1 MKAHKKLW
9 PLPLIIISVMMLLC
23 FGANLIQT
31 DGGKTKIRDI
41 QYINSDGV
49 LQRGLLYIPD
59 SATNETP
66 APAVVCCHGYN
77 NTAEMQDINAIE
89 LSKRGYVVLAADSYR
104 HGLSS
109 APEDASSV
117 IGDGAFAALQYIGS
131 LPFVDAD
138 NIGMVGHSKG
148 SLAIT
153 LAAQAA
159 YTMHQSDASVY
170 TAKSI
175 VSAGVLMLGTDN
187 TTPFLTA
194 PVNMC
199 VINAEHDEFLG
210 NIYPTLKGAD
220 FNTLPI
226 VETVFGFA
234 SPSYNTFYEAGNPK
248 PLTGE
253 EAVSAAQS
261 GHLLKLI
268 SADTTHS
275 GLHFSTNVASEII
288 NFMDITL
295 KDGAETIP
303 ATQQTWYLKQI
314 FTGLAL
320 LLFVFLCLPL
330 GRLLLNTS
338 FFSKIIT
345 DEPLSFS
352 DFSSSSDKI
361 RYTALSL
368 IALIPAPALYLLCM
382 NKLGAFT
389 NTVFPLEHVNGFF
402 IFNIAVGLC
411 LLALFLIYYFLFFKK
426 RGASLTHIGVIV
438 PLGKF
443 GRAVLLALCLF
454 AVNDILIRI
463 ADIFFKTD
471 FRFYIF
477 SFCRMTPE
485 KWAIFFRYLPSYL
498 FFFIVTGIVYNMCTR
513 IQSLSEW
520 KNYIII
526 ALQSAVGLLVFG
538 IVDYAVLYKTGF
550 LASLGAFGS
559 TSSLAPL
566 LIWNLVFILPVSA
579 IITRY
584 FFKKTGTIW
593 TGALFNALMAT
604 LFAVSNT
611 VIAVGTV

>member
-1 MKAHKKLW
+1 MKTHKKLW
-9 PLPLIIISVMMLLC
+9 PAPLIIISAILLLC
-23 FGANLIQT
+23 FFADLVQT
-31 DGGKTKIRDI
+31 DNDKTTIRDI
-41 QYINSDGV
+41 QYVNSDGV

-59 SATNETP
+59 TATNTSP

-77 NTAEMQDINAIE
+77 NTAEMQDINAVE
-89 LSKRGYVVLAADSYR
+89 LSKRGYVVLAIDSYR
-104 HGLSS
+104 HGLSA
-109 APEDASSV
+109 APEDETAV
-117 IGDGAFAALQYIGS
+117 IGDGAFTALQYIGS

-148 SLAIT
+148 SLAVT

-159 YTMHQSDASVY
+159 YTMHESNPSII

-175 VSAGVLMLGTDN
+175 VPAGVLMLGPDD

-194 PVNMC
+194 PINMC

-226 VETVFGFA
+226 VKAVFGFK
-234 SPSYNTFYEAGNPK
+234 PSYNTLYEAGNPN
-248 PLTGE
+248 PLTKD
-253 EAVSAAQS
+253 EAVNAAQN
-261 GHLLKLI
+261 GRLLTLI
-268 SADTTHS
+268 SADTTHP
-275 GLHFSTNVASEII
+275 GLHFSAKVESEII

-295 KDGAETIP
+295 KSGTETIP
-303 ATQQTWYLKQI
+303 PSQQTWYIKQI
-314 FTGLAL
+314 LTGLAL

-330 GRLLLNTS
+330 CRLLLNTP

-345 DEPLSFS
+345 DEPLAFS
-352 DFSSSSDKI
+352 DFSSSKNKI
-361 RYTALSL
+361 KYAVFSL
-368 IALIPAPALYLLCM
+368 AALIPAPALYLLCM

-389 NTVFPLEHVNGFF
+389 NTFFPLEHVNGFL
-402 IFNIAVGLC
+402 IFNIAVGAC
-411 LLALFLIYYFLFFKK
+411 LFILFIMNYLLLFRKN
-426 RGASLTHIGVIV
+426 GASLKNIGIAISF
-438 PLGKF
+438 GKF
-443 GRAVLLALCLF
+443 GRAILLALCLF
-454 AVNDILIRI
+454 AINDILIRI

-471 FRFYIF
+471 FRFFIF

-485 KWAIFFRYLPSYL
+485 KWAIFLRYLPSYL
-498 FFFIVTGIVYNMCTR
+498 FFFIVTGIIYNMSTR
-513 IQSLSEW
+513 IQGISEW
-520 KNYIII
+520 KNYVNI
-526 ALQSAVGLLVFG
+526 ALQSAAGLLIFG
-538 IVDYAVLYKTGF
+538 IADYITLYKTGF

-566 LIWNLVFILPVSA
+566 LLWNLVFILPVSA

-584 FFKKTGTIW
+584 FFKKTGNIW

-611 VIAVGTV
+611 VITVGTL